1 MNKVQWSKSINDKSA
16 ARRAGGRRSH
26 NAKRKRQMWQRRF
39 AILQIY
45 ATLEEGPPHGLQQ
58 ALAERFGVDK
68 ATISR
73 DVAWVERS
81 GFAYSGLWPLKCS
94 FRRGG
99 VSIGYR
105 SPLPPLDV
113 LIKAAGGLRALR
125 AAANRDKL
133 G

>member
-1 MNKVQWSKSINDKSA
+1 MNKGQWSKQVGGNES
-16 ARRAGGRRSH
+16 ARRAGGRRRY
-26 NAKRKRQMWQRRF
+26 NTKRKRQMWQRRF

-45 ATLEEGPPHGLQQ
+45 ATLEERPPHGLQQ
-58 ALAERFGVDK
+58 ALAERFEVNK

-81 GFAYSGLWPLKCS
+81 GFAYSGLAPLKCS

-113 LIKAAGGLRALR
+113 LIKAVGGLRALR